1 MLGCVRLWGVSDNIS
16 LCSKNQ
22 LPENSP
28 RAKMTENDYKAG
40 DIDNNNNNPVLVARG
55 GPERA
60 NPARTEATLRD
71 GSLGDPQHTC

>member
-1 MLGCVRLWGVSDNIS
+1 MLGYVRLWGVSDKIS
-16 LCSKNQ
+16 LCSKNL

-28 RAKMTENDYKAG
+28 RAKMTEREYKGG
-40 DIDNNNNNPVLVARG
+40 DIDNNNTVLVARG

-71 GSLGDPQHTC
+71 GSLGDPQQVC

>member
-1 MLGCVRLWGVSDNIS
+1 MGVSDKIS
-16 LCSKNQ
+16 LCSKNR

-28 RAKMTENDYKAG
+28 RANMTEHEYKGG
-40 DIDNNNNNPVLVARG
+40 DINNGPVLVARG

-71 GSLGDPQHTC
+71 GS